1 MLYPGLSPPPPQRRQ
16 QKVPG
21 TRGSEG
27 CEACSRVI
35 GGNLERM
42 NCSFV
47 PWANSMTGTC
57 WTVKLS
63 WERERERRNEKGKK
77 REGERER
84 GKTR

>member
-1 MLYPGLSPPPPQRRQ
+1 MIYPGLSARPHSAGSRRSLE
-16 QKVPG
+16 
-21 TRGSEG
+21 RGSEG

-63 WERERERRNEKGKK
+63 WERERWNEKGKK
-77 REGERER
+77 REGER